1 MGRRE
6 PESRSSR
13 ALISTLGSAPLAQ
26 RARERGDSFI
36 LFCQSIKFLMKTM
49 FFKLSKM
56 TKLGKTA
63 KHGDFL
69 GLGTR
74 NLFPVKIL
82 FHKYVPWTQP
92 AETEAV
98 N

>member
-1 MGRRE
+1 
-6 PESRSSR
+6 
-13 ALISTLGSAPLAQ
+13 
-26 RARERGDSFI
+26 
-36 LFCQSIKFLMKTM
+36 MKTIY
-49 FFKLSKM
+49 FKLLKL
-56 TKLGKTA
+56 TKLGENV
-63 KHGDFL
+63 KHGDLL

-82 FHKYVPWTQP
+82 FHIYVPGTQP

>member
-6 PESRSSR
+6 QIQPCFDLNPGERSAGPE
-13 ALISTLGSAPLAQ
+13 GK
-26 RARERGDSFI
+26 RERGGLI
-36 LFCQSIKFLMKTM
+36 HTIY
-49 FFKLSKM
+49 FKLLKL
-56 TKLGKTA
+56 TKLGENV

-82 FHKYVPWTQP
+82 FHKYVPGPQP

>member
-1 MGRRE
+1 M
-6 PESRSSR
+6 
-13 ALISTLGSAPLAQ
+13 
-26 RARERGDSFI
+26 
-36 LFCQSIKFLMKTM
+36 
-49 FFKLSKM
+49 M
-56 TKLGKTA
+56 TKLGKNA

-82 FHKYVPWTQP
+82 FHKYVPGTQL

>member
-6 PESRSSR
+6 QIQPSFDLNPGERSAGPE
-13 ALISTLGSAPLAQ
+13 GK
-26 RARERGDSFI
+26 REGDSFI
-36 LFCQSIKFLMKTM
+36 LFCQSIKFLMKTIY
-49 FFKLSKM
+49 FKLLKL
-56 TKLGKTA
+56 TKLGENV
-63 KHGDFL
+63 KHSDFL

-82 FHKYVPWTQP
+82 FHKYVPGTQP

>member
-6 PESRSSR
+6 QIQPCFDLNPGEPSTGPE
-13 ALISTLGSAPLAQ
+13 GK
-26 RARERGDSFI
+26 REGGDSFI

-49 FFKLSKM
+49 SFNLLKM
-56 TKLGKTA
+56 TKLGKNA

-69 GLGTR
+69 GLGTQ

-82 FHKYVPWTQP
+82 FHKYVPGTHQP